1 MTKEEL
7 LEKIESK
14 EAQLLKAQSESDARN
29 RGKYAK
35 SSNAGVSK
43 IFVKSLQSEIA
54 DLENQL
60 SKLES

>member
-14 EAQLLKAQSESDARN
+14 EAQLLKAESESDVWN
-29 RGKYAK
+29 RGKYNK
-35 SSNAGVSK
+35 SSNAEVSK

-60 SKLES
+60 SKLEP

>member
-14 EAQLLKAQSESDARN
+14 EAQLLKAQSESTAWN
-29 RGKYAK
+29 RGKYNK
-35 SSNAGVSK
+35 SSIAEVSK
-43 IFVKSLQSEIA
+43 VFVSSLQSEIA

>member
-14 EAQLLKAQSESDARN
+14 EAQLLKAQSESTAWS
-29 RGKYAK
+29 RGKYNK
-35 SSNAGVSK
+35 SSIAEVSK
-43 IFVKSLQSEIA
+43 VFVSSLQSEIA